1 VIFFDAIGKIR
12 TSKVFFCRS
21 SDELKRQFRRS
32 ETVVVL
38 KFDVPTPSLKYN
50 HLIKNVQIVNINKNV
65 LKLKFQIELD
75 TTNQQI
81 NYVIQKALA
90 DAYTNF
96 LEKLLVDCD
105 YAKVKQT
112 KKLIKSSL
120 ITEVK
125 GAEMFHLCLEKK
137 QSVKKTSLER
147 LFSNCSNFFNLFS
160 LKPTL

>member
-1 VIFFDAIGKIR
+1 MSIR
-12 TSKVFFCRS
+12 
-21 SDELKRQFRRS
+21 
-32 ETVVVL
+32 
-38 KFDVPTPSLKYN
+38 N
-50 HLIKNVQIVNINKNV
+50 NNIWNSN
-65 LKLKFQIELD
+65 FQIELD

-137 QSVKKTSLER
+137 NRVSKR
-147 LFSNCSNFFNLFS
+147 YH
-160 LKPTL
+160 